1 MCKDIGQGVREVRS
15 DTVEQQ
21 LVIQLPTQKTSVTL
35 TKPGISVPFM
45 GMIYSQ
51 VKALRGPLS
60 IVLLTTVTNCQSFLI
75 RLKVGQPRNLHL
87 ASEFCRWLCLYF
99 SGVWCVI
106 GCEVGQNR
114 F

>member
-35 TKPGISVPFM
+35 TKPGISAPFM

-51 VKALRGPLS
+51 VKAL
-60 IVLLTTVTNCQSFLI
+60 
-75 RLKVGQPRNLHL
+75 
-87 ASEFCRWLCLYF
+87 
-99 SGVWCVI
+99 
-106 GCEVGQNR
+106 
-114 F
+114 